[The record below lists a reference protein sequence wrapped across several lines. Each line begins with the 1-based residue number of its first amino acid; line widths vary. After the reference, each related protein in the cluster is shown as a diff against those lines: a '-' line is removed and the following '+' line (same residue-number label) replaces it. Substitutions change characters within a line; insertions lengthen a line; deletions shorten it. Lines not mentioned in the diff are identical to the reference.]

1 MRGLPVANAALA
13 VWVLKIVPQQGV
25 TLDLDL
31 ARQYMKEKNY
41 LRVLY
46 ILEGLPE
53 TDETRLM
60 KLEALLHESSYQAGI
75 FIGKLME
82 NAKEQANYGMLL
94 GIAQIVER
102 TEVYSSF
109 CKIGLEAV
117 SLHNRQSKRADDDS
131 WILEYKLKFRYG
143 KQMQMEAERAIDER
157 IRIYGEDKSN
167 KDELSVWEQ
176 ARKEL
181 K

>member
-1 MRGLPVANAALA
+1 MRGLPVRRANAALA

-60 KLEALLHESSYQAGI
+60 KLEARCMNRLIRPEFLL
-75 FIGKLME
+75 
-82 NAKEQANYGMLL
+82 
-94 GIAQIVER
+94 
-102 TEVYSSF
+102 
-109 CKIGLEAV
+109 V
-117 SLHNRQSKRADDDS
+117 S
-131 WILEYKLKFRYG
+131 
-143 KQMQMEAERAIDER
+143 
-157 IRIYGEDKSN
+157 
-167 KDELSVWEQ
+167 
-176 ARKEL
+176 
-181 K
+181 